1 MRIKF
6 VFPVIAFI
14 VIFLVHASYTA
25 YQASMTSRRWVQL
38 ADTSWLSLYLQGRDY
53 FLGMSYALAA
63 AFAVYALM
71 MFLAKRKKGAVGVI
85 GGVTF
90 TGILYGGACFLTGCC
105 GSPMIALYVGLFGPS
120 FLGVTKPLTLG
131 ITAASVAIGFVWLRR
146 KEDAST
152 DCCCDD
158 EKCRENTMDTMEGG
172 KPSS

>member
-1 MRIKF
+1 MKKKLIF
-6 VFPVIAFI
+6 PATVFFGV
-14 VIFLVHASYTA
+14 FLFHAAYSA
-25 YQASMTSRRWVQL
+25 YQASMTSQRWVQL
-38 ADTSWLSLYLQGRDY
+38 TDTNWLSLYLQGRDY
-53 FLGMSYALAA
+53 FLSMSYALAA

-71 MFLAKRKKGAVGVI
+71 AFLEKRKNSAVGVI

-105 GSPMIALYVGLFGPS
+105 GSPMLAVYVGLFGPS
-120 FLGVTKPLTLG
+120 FLGVTKPLMLG

-158 EKCRENTMDTMEGG
+158 EKCRENPTEG
-172 KPSS
+172 K